1 MEIDQK
7 IPPIAIPTN
16 KELYTS
22 FVISARPIATIGGT
36 SAQNDE
42 YIFGTYS
49 FPPSAANTV
58 IAPHAKIMRQVSTAK
73 SNFFLFLITLSFV
86 FFQKNT
92 MNNFLCVDC
101 SWHISSYKQD
111 IRIFRSFNTSFM
123 SSI

>member
-1 MEIDQK
+1 MEIRQK

-73 SNFFLFLITLSFV
+73 SNFFLFLITLSPSF
-86 FFQKNT
+86 
-92 MNNFLCVDC
+92 C
-101 SWHISSYKQD
+101 SKKIP
-111 IRIFRSFNTSFM
+111 
-123 SSI
+123 